1 MKRELN
7 FERNNIFYRKGLDI
21 FKLRRK
27 VKKVLK
33 PNKIYLLKTTERNI
47 AIYEEY
53 RFLKWFGE
61 NDDLLLF
68 AKLPHN
74 IKESFSLYEIGKGK
88 IRIKEV

>member
-1 MKRELN
+1 MKRDI
-7 FERNNIFYRKGLDI
+7 FEKDNIFYKKGLDT
-21 FKLRRK
+21 FELKRKLK
-27 VKKVLK
+27 NVLK
-33 PNKIYLLKTTERNI
+33 PNKIYLLKITERNI

-53 RFLKWFGE
+53 RFLKWFGV

-74 IKESFSLYEIGKGK
+74 VKESFSLYEIGKGK

>member
-1 MKRELN
+1 MKKEIT
-7 FERNNIFYRKGLDI
+7 FERNNIFYKEGLNVFDLRKKI
-21 FKLRRK
+21 
-27 VKKVLK
+27 KKVLK

-53 RFLKWFGE
+53 RFLKWFGI

-68 AKLPHN
+68 AKLPYN
-74 IKESFSLYEIGKGK
+74 VKESFSLYEIGKGK

>member
-1 MKRELN
+1 MKKDI
-7 FERNNIFYRKGLDI
+7 FERDNIFYKKGLDT
-21 FKLRRK
+21 FKLK
-27 VKKVLK
+27 EKLKKVLK
-33 PNKIYLLKTTERNI
+33 PNKIYLLKITERNI

-53 RFLKWFGE
+53 RFLKWFGV

-74 IKESFSLYEIGKGK
+74 VKESFSLYEIGKGK